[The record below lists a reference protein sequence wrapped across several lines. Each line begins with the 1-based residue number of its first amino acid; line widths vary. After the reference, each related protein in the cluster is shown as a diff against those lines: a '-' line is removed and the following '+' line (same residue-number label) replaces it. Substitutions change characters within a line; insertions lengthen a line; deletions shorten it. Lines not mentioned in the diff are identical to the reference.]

1 MRISLETNVAVM
13 KALVGIAATVLVA
26 GGVIAG
32 AAIRRAP
39 LPSAPPSGA
48 PRGIPA
54 AQMEIPSPESAR
66 FDWSSAVFVPDPG
79 AGAAVGAASSSG
91 ALAGRF
97 RLAGIF
103 IVGPDAPP
111 SGGVLRRAIL
121 DDLGTKAQLIAG
133 EGELVVGVRV
143 VRIGDDMVRL
153 LDAAGRTTELRLAY
167 LSGATS
173 AGAPAPAAT
182 GADEEGPPLEVSKYG
197 RKVQE
202 NRWVLDRE
210 ALLDYY
216 RDLTADPDRIARL
229 YETFKPDYGENGEIR
244 GYEIDPLGEEEF
256 LGAMGLRSGDHV
268 RMVNSLRMSS
278 QSRAEFFVKEFV
290 NERLGA
296 VVLDLDREGQPVKQ
310 VYLFR

>member
-1 MRISLETNVAVM
+1 M
-13 KALVGIAATVLVA
+13 KAFAGIAAATLAA
-26 GGVIAG
+26 GGLIAG

-39 LPSAPPSGA
+39 APSAPPAVTPRGA
-48 PRGIPA
+48 PA
-54 AQMEIPSPESAR
+54 AHPDIPSSESAR

-79 AGAAVGAASSSG
+79 SGAAASAAQSSG

-103 IVGPDAPP
+103 IVGPDA
-111 SGGVLRRAIL
+111 SSSAGVLRRAIL

-133 EGELVVGVRV
+133 EGELIAGVRV
-143 VRIGDDMVRL
+143 MRIGDDMVRL
-153 LDAAGRTTELRLAY
+153 LDAAGQTTELRLAY
-167 LSGATS
+167 LSGAAP
-173 AGAPAPAAT
+173 AGATAAAAP

-210 ALLDYY
+210 ALIDYY

-256 LGAMGLRSGDHV
+256 LGAMGLRSGDRV

-278 QSRAEFFVKEFV
+278 QSRAEFFIKEFV